1 MPDVTVSSAAIAASV
16 QAYPQGRIAY
26 ISLAFTSAAAD
37 DTVDAQDIMDA
48 AYGGT
53 NVVMGTL
60 LDVWD
65 KGSGPLILNGATT
78 YVAPYVDDATGNIK
92 FRNTVTGALDAT
104 LDVATVRLA
113 VSVLLGD

>member
-60 LDVWD
+60 LD
-65 KGSGPLILNGATT
+65 ATSSS
-78 YVAPYVDDATGNIK
+78 ATP
-92 FRNTVTGALDAT
+92 
-104 LDVATVRLA
+104 
-113 VSVLLGD
+113 